1 MKKPFQIPAES
12 VEAATPVV
20 LAARIKKSSKYYGQ
34 GGPDRD
40 DDEGFPVC
48 IGNDVGGY
56 VVQGGPGG
64 QYRLADVELWAL
76 TPSAVWVLIKP

>member
-1 MKKPFQIPAES
+1 MKKPLHIPDELM
-12 VEAATPVV
+12 EGATPVV

-34 GGPDRD
+34 GGPGRNED
-40 DDEGFPVC
+40 DGFPVYIC
-48 IGNDVGGY
+48 NDLLGY

-76 TPSAVWVLIKP
+76 WGTTWGLIKP

>member
-1 MKKPFQIPAES
+1 MKKPLHVPAEAL
-12 VEAATPVV
+12 EAVTPVV

-34 GGPDRD
+34 GAAERPAD
-40 DDEGFPVC
+40 DGFPVF
-48 IGNDVGGY
+48 IKSDPMGY

-76 TPSAVWVLIKP
+76 RGTQWILIKA